1 MKTDQ
6 PFDLYKYYQLWFNGS
21 VDDEIVRAFADNSRV
36 TSYKK
41 GDVIFQPEIEHSIT
55 TFLLDGVVK
64 TYILSPD
71 GTENTFA
78 IYFMPGTGVAMTAD
92 MINIPGIHMKAL
104 TDCKTVE
111 MPTTSPYDLA
121 KEYPDLYR
129 ELLVRW
135 QPFYYGM
142 MDKLRAGYTMT
153 AKERYLW
160 FLNKYPQVVDRISLM
175 EVANFLGIAPQSLSR
190 IRAEL
195 AEEQGVTP
203 PRKINN

>member
-1 MKTDQ
+1 MNNNQ
-6 PFDLYKYYQLWFNGS
+6 PFDLYEYYRRWFNGR
-21 VDDEIVRAFADNSRV
+21 VDDEIVSAFAKNSRV
-36 TSYKK
+36 ITKKK
-41 GDVIFQPEIEHSIT
+41 GEIIFQPGIT
-55 TFLLDGVVK
+55 CSSTHFLLDGVMK
-64 TYILSPD
+64 TYILSQD

-92 MINIPGIHMKAL
+92 MINIPGIYCKAL
-104 TDCKTVE
+104 TPCKLVS
-111 MPTTSPYDLA
+111 MPGTGPYDLA
-121 KEYPDLYR
+121 KEYPTLWG
-129 ELLVRW
+129 ELLYRW

-160 FLNKYPQVVDRISLM
+160 FLNKYPDVVDKVSLA

-203 PRKINN
+203 PRKNN